1 MKKRFFTVATIVA
14 VSGSLLFSSCIG
26 SFAMSNKLLAWN
38 KTLADNNFVNAIVFF
53 LLTPV
58 YAITLTVGDALV
70 LNTIEFW
77 TGDNPMEAGVIK
89 QVKGEDGTI
98 YTVETLEN
106 GYRIENEAGKEMQL
120 IYDKESNTWSS
131 VSEGITTK
139 LIKIEKDSKAIVYLP
154 NGNEMNVDLS
164 AEGVLAVRDAVQS
177 STYYAVR

>member
-26 SFAMSNKLLAWN
+26 SFGLSNKFLSWN

-53 LLTPV
+53 ILTPA
-58 YAITLTVGDALV
+58 YAVTMVADAFV

-106 GYRIENEAGKEMQL
+106 GYKIENEAGQEMKF

-131 VSEGITTK
+131 VADGISTK
-139 LIKIEKDSKAIVYLP
+139 LIKIEKDNKAIVYLP

-164 AEGVLAVRDAVQS
+164 AEGVLAVQQAVEGS
-177 STYYAVR
+177 MYYAAK